1 MKVLFLPMLAL
12 PIGPLVGCARSV
24 PEDAPQTPEAAPP
37 PKHLLLITLDTTR
50 ADHLLPYG
58 YPKETSPNLMALA
71 KQGVVFE
78 NAISQA
84 AVTPVAHASLL
95 TGLEPYHHG
104 LRVLHGLEGNK
115 LDESHTTLA
124 EVWAQ
129 NGGETAAFVSAYPVT
144 AAFGL
149 EQGFQ
154 VFDAAFPQTDG
165 AGLVT
170 HAGTVNTGLSQ
181 RRGDGTTDAALAWVD
196 SRENK
201 DRRLLLW
208 VHYFDPH
215 DPFLLPPQE
224 FLDMFPPE
232 GPGRAQELIAIYD
245 AEIRFMDL
253 QIGRLLQGLVDRGL
267 YGDTVVAVIA
277 DHGEGLG
284 DHDWWSHGVLYQE
297 QIRVPFLLR
306 APGVQPGSR
315 VSERVRGI
323 DLAPTVLDALAIDR
337 ATWPKMDGV
346 SLLPAL
352 RTGAPPQVPSAYADS
367 VNRLTYGRLDDP
379 ARKDRKQ
386 DRLYSLIDGDSKIIF
401 HELEPEKTEFYNLAD
416 DPGET
421 QNLAA
426 TQPPEMKALLESLQ
440 GLGAISVIDASESP
454 TPDDRAE
461 ALRALGYVE

>member
-1 MKVLFLPMLAL
+1 MLAL
-12 PIGPLVGCARSV
+12 PIGLLVGCSRSV
-24 PEDAPQTPEAAPP
+24 PEDVPQAPEAPPP

-50 ADHLLPYG
+50 ADHLIPYG
-58 YPKETSPNLMALA
+58 YPKETSPNLAALA
-71 KQGVVFE
+71 NQGVVFE

-115 LDESHTTLA
+115 LDAAHTTLA
-124 EVWAQ
+124 EVWAE

-154 VFDAAFPQTDG
+154 VFDANFPQADG

-170 HAGTVNTGLSQ
+170 DAGTVNTGLSQ
-181 RRGDGTTDAALAWVD
+181 RRGDVTTDAALAWVD
-196 SRENK
+196 SRETK
-201 DRRLLLW
+201 DRPLLLW

-232 GPGRAQELIAIYD
+232 GPGRAQELIALYD

-253 QIGRLLQGLVDRGL
+253 QIGRLLQGFIDRGL
-267 YGDTVVAVIA
+267 YDDAVVAVIA

-284 DHDWWSHGVLYQE
+284 DHDWWSHGLLYQE

-315 VSERVRGI
+315 VSGQVRGT

-337 ATWPKMDGV
+337 ATWPEMDGV

-352 RTGAPPQVPSAYADS
+352 RAGTPPRQQIAYADS

-379 ARKDRKQ
+379 TRKDRKQ
-386 DRLYSLIDGDSKIIF
+386 DRLYSLIDGDLKLIF
-401 HELEPEKTEFYNLAD
+401 HELEPEKTEFYNLAN

-421 QNLAA
+421 RNLAS
-426 TQPPEMKALLESLQ
+426 TKPPEMKALLQRLK
-440 GLGAISVIDASESP
+440 GLGALSGIDASETQ
-454 TPDDRAE
+454 TPADRAE